1 MFVKLPQNAEM
12 EPDAMYDGGP
22 ANYGRMLDVTCEL
35 RRKCSENPQKTAL
48 PSGVGRW
55 IFFEKVSHACMI
67 CCLQHIA

>member
-48 PSGVGRW
+48 LSGVGRW
-55 IFFEKVSHACMI
+55 IFFSKKSAM
-67 CCLQHIA
+67 LA